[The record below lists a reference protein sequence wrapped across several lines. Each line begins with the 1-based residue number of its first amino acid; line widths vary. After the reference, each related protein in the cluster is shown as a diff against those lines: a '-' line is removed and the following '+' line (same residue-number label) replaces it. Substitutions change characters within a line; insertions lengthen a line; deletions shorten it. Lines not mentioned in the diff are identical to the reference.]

1 MIDSILLFPYWISLK
16 IRHLLYD
23 KGIRKVH
30 RAEVPT
36 ICVGNITAG
45 GTGKT
50 PHTEMILRELLAQ
63 SAWKGS
69 NISVLSRGYKRKT
82 KGFQQVT
89 VDSSARDYG
98 DEPLQIKS
106 KFPEITVAVDKSRVE
121 GCRFLVHPEELLSDK
136 KARKCKNKEMQ
147 ASDLIILD
155 DAFQHRSLKASVS
168 IVLVDSHRPLFRDH
182 LIPLGRLRDLPER
195 AGDADI
201 LIVTKCPHDMNGW
214 EKSSWAEALGINDYD
229 PLQCKG
235 HNTKGR
241 VQYLFFTEIVY
252 DTAQPVFPEGDSRY
266 LYAKKVILFTG
277 IANDAPLQRFLSSSY
292 RLAHHFNFPDHH
304 SFTRRDLSKI
314 KSASLQWPTSVLIT
328 TEKDSQ
334 RLRECKYV
342 CNELKQRMFYVPIKA
357 EFICDGDKDIFIN
370 LLNGLR
376 K

>member
-121 GCRFLVHPEELLSDK
+121 GCRFPIKKPENAK
-136 KARKCKNKEMQ
+136 TRKC
-147 ASDLIILD
+147 
-155 DAFQHRSLKASVS
+155 
-168 IVLVDSHRPLFRDH
+168 
-182 LIPLGRLRDLPER
+182 RLQ
-195 AGDADI
+195 I
-201 LIVTKCPHDMNGW
+201 
-214 EKSSWAEALGINDYD
+214 
-229 PLQCKG
+229 
-235 HNTKGR
+235 
-241 VQYLFFTEIVY
+241 
-252 DTAQPVFPEGDSRY
+252 
-266 LYAKKVILFTG
+266 
-277 IANDAPLQRFLSSSY
+277 
-292 RLAHHFNFPDHH
+292 
-304 SFTRRDLSKI
+304 
-314 KSASLQWPTSVLIT
+314 
-328 TEKDSQ
+328 
-334 RLRECKYV
+334 
-342 CNELKQRMFYVPIKA
+342 
-357 EFICDGDKDIFIN
+357 
-370 LLNGLR
+370 
-376 K
+376 